1 MTSAEIFTRS
11 NYMRKMK
18 HKFFET
24 HLPKVKPETMLKI
37 SIAVRNLYQNYGK
50 SVCLKVANSTDC
62 LCEDL
67 YIYGVD
73 A

>member
-1 MTSAEIFTRS
+1 
-11 NYMRKMK
+11 
-18 HKFFET
+18 
-24 HLPKVKPETMLKI
+24 MLKL

-62 LCEDL
+62 LCEDI